1 LTELLGYTFA
11 LPGELFRYNGLKNR
25 SGKLAEKARFY
36 DAKMVKITS
45 LTESVKHFV
54 LQYAPGD
61 DIRFIA
67 GQFLQVHLLKD
78 GQPHKKSYSIAS
90 SPNLGNQQIE
100 LCIKRV
106 DGGYVSNWF
115 FGLKEGDVIK
125 TALPYGV
132 FTVKEPL
139 QEDLV
144 FVGTGTGIAP
154 LRGMI
159 KYLYETGCTKNI
171 WLIFGNRY
179 ETDILYNDEWQDLLK
194 KHKNFHFIP
203 TVSRGK
209 NWSGETAYVQDIV
222 KRVFA
227 DKLATADFYGC
238 GLVPMCQQL
247 KATLIEM
254 GFPKERIH
262 FEQFT

>member
-1 LTELLGYTFA
+1 M
-11 LPGELFRYNGLKNR
+11 
-25 SGKLAEKARFY
+25 AEKPRFY
-36 DAKMVKITS
+36 DAKLVKILS
-45 LTESVKHFV
+45 LTETVKHFV
-54 LQYAPGD
+54 LEYPPDAD
-61 DIRFIA
+61 MRFAA
-67 GQFLQVHLLKD
+67 GQFLQVHLQKD

-90 SPNLGNQQIE
+90 SPNLGGQRIE
-100 LCIKRV
+100 LCIKLV
-106 DGGYVSNWF
+106 EGGYVSTWF

-132 FTVKEPL
+132 FTLKEPWQDNL
-139 QEDLV
+139 I

-159 KYLYETGCTKNI
+159 KYLYESGCSKDI
-171 WLIFGNRY
+171 WLVFGNRY
-179 ETDILYNDEWQDLLK
+179 ETDILYLDEWRSLEKQ
-194 KHKNFHFIP
+194 HKNFHFIP

-209 NWSGETAYVQDIV
+209 NWTGETAYVQDVV

-227 DKLATADFYGC
+227 GKNEGLDFYGC

-247 KATLIEM
+247 KATLLEM
-254 GFPKERIH
+254 NIPKERIH